1 MTSAARACLR
11 ATFWGSM
18 TGGGP
23 FLIITLPF
31 GISISKSGDLLG
43 TLVVALLPLIV
54 SGTVVTGAFI
64 LFGLPLTAVLAR
76 GEDEDAT
83 TYAAAGAGLGML
95 LPLTFAVYHGGF
107 VAGPGPGPAGRAGR
121 AGHRPDLGSLAR
133 GAADVPGD
141 FQLATAKGG
150 PGSPAHP

>member
-23 FLIITLPF
+23 FLIITIPF

-107 VAGPGPGPAGRAGR
+107 VAGLVLALPGGLAGLVTSLIWGR
-121 AGHRPDLGSLAR
+121 WREAR
-133 GAADVPGD
+133 RTSQET
-141 FQLATAKGG
+141 F
-150 PGSPAHP
+150 S

>member
-23 FLIITLPF
+23 FLIITIPF

-54 SGTVVTGAFI
+54 SGTVVTGLI
-64 LFGLPLTAVLAR
+64 WGRWREAR
-76 GEDEDAT
+76 RTSQE
-83 TYAAAGAGLGML
+83 
-95 LPLTFAVYHGGF
+95 TF
-107 VAGPGPGPAGRAGR
+107 
-121 AGHRPDLGSLAR
+121 S
-133 GAADVPGD
+133 
-141 FQLATAKGG
+141 
-150 PGSPAHP
+150 